1 MTSPA
6 QRVFARSSRSLMN
19 FDMSCG
25 GRLHADS
32 RLNKWDLLMSSVSI
46 SRISSIST
54 SIASVGGSYSF
65 CSSSYSHIS
74 TASRFRMRLIW
85 CEPYLA
91 VRNFSRRSF
100 TSPFSVKLTRSP
112 VRPGDRSQ
120 SFMVSTPHCIS
131 PRLLVHRRVRGSR
144 WSFRIWGGP
153 WSDFWKIPRVVFVST
168 GAVDHVVSKARYGG
182 RGLPKSEWL
191 ILIKNFSNFP
201 WTHIQ
206 QIDDDDDD
214 TLSRSQ
220 NQASSPSFYYF
231 SALLYIFIHTNIH
244 TPAHLKNFTL
254 WKDIYPEF
262 FLPENSKHT
271 HTALLTL
278 YFPSWANCLLSS
290 LTRNLPPIHSFK
302 LAGWLGP
309 WGVAGEDPFYGRNL
323 WLPRRLEIGVSP

>member
-46 SRISSIST
+46 SRISSMST

-131 PRLLVHRRVRGSR
+131 ASAADAAAVRRCSGIGRCCSGQSSEKFHASSSCQQHRWGWSPRGFRCPKGMVGSR
-144 WSFRIWGGP
+144 PSQ
-153 WSDFWKIPRVVFVST
+153 KVS
-168 GAVDHVVSKARYGG
+168 
-182 RGLPKSEWL
+182 
-191 ILIKNFSNFP
+191 
-201 WTHIQ
+201 
-206 QIDDDDDD
+206 
-214 TLSRSQ
+214 
-220 NQASSPSFYYF
+220 
-231 SALLYIFIHTNIH
+231 
-244 TPAHLKNFTL
+244 
-254 WKDIYPEF
+254 
-262 FLPENSKHT
+262 
-271 HTALLTL
+271 
-278 YFPSWANCLLSS
+278 
-290 LTRNLPPIHSFK
+290 
-302 LAGWLGP
+302 GW
-309 WGVAGEDPFYGRNL
+309 F
-323 WLPRRLEIGVSP
+323 

>member
-6 QRVFARSSRSLMN
+6 QRVFARSSRSLIN

-32 RLNKWDLLMSSVSI
+32 RLNKWDLLMSSVSM

-131 PRLLVHRRVRGSR
+131 ARLLVVHRRRVRVRVPDWSR
-144 WSFRIWGGP
+144 ALSQ
-153 WSDFWKIPRVVFVST
+153 S
-168 GAVDHVVSKARYGG
+168 
-182 RGLPKSEWL
+182 SE
-191 ILIKNFSNFP
+191 KF
-201 WTHIQ
+201 H
-206 QIDDDDDD
+206 
-214 TLSRSQ
+214 
-220 NQASSPSFYYF
+220 ASSS
-231 SALLYIFIHTNIH
+231 SA
-244 TPAHLKNFTL
+244 
-254 WKDIYPEF
+254 
-262 FLPENSKHT
+262 
-271 HTALLTL
+271 TAPVRMITWCPKQDLVGAA
-278 YFPSWANCLLSS
+278 FPKVS
-290 LTRNLPPIHSFK
+290 
-302 LAGWLGP
+302 GW
-309 WGVAGEDPFYGRNL
+309 F
-323 WLPRRLEIGVSP
+323 

>member
-6 QRVFARSSRSLMN
+6 QRVFARSSRSLIN

-32 RLNKWDLLMSSVSI
+32 RLNKWDLLMSSVSM

-131 PRLLVHRRVRGSR
+131 ARLLVVHRRWVRVRVPDWSR
-144 WSFRIWGGP
+144 AL
-153 WSDFWKIPRVVFVST
+153 VS
-168 GAVDHVVSKARYGG
+168 
-182 RGLPKSEWL
+182 L
-191 ILIKNFSNFP
+191 
-201 WTHIQ
+201 
-206 QIDDDDDD
+206 
-214 TLSRSQ
+214 
-220 NQASSPSFYYF
+220 
-231 SALLYIFIHTNIH
+231 
-244 TPAHLKNFTL
+244 LKNST
-254 WKDIYPEF
+254 
-262 FLPENSKHT
+262 
-271 HTALLTL
+271 
-278 YFPSWANCLLSS
+278 
-290 LTRNLPPIHSFK
+290 
-302 LAGWLGP
+302 
-309 WGVAGEDPFYGRNL
+309 
-323 WLPRRLEIGVSP
+323 RRLRQQRHRWGWSRGVQSKIWWVRPSQKWVVDFN

>member
-46 SRISSIST
+46 SRISSMST

-131 PRLLVHRRVRGSR
+131 ASVSDAAAAVRRCSGLGGAAPVSLLKNSTRRLRVS
-144 WSFRIWGGP
+144 
-153 WSDFWKIPRVVFVST
+153 ST
-168 GAVDHVVSKARYGG
+168 GEDDHHVVVGVQKVWWAL
-182 RGLPKSEWL
+182 GLPKKWVVDF
-191 ILIKNFSNFP
+191 N
-201 WTHIQ
+201 
-206 QIDDDDDD
+206 
-214 TLSRSQ
+214 
-220 NQASSPSFYYF
+220 
-231 SALLYIFIHTNIH
+231 
-244 TPAHLKNFTL
+244 
-254 WKDIYPEF
+254 
-262 FLPENSKHT
+262 
-271 HTALLTL
+271 
-278 YFPSWANCLLSS
+278 
-290 LTRNLPPIHSFK
+290 
-302 LAGWLGP
+302 
-309 WGVAGEDPFYGRNL
+309 
-323 WLPRRLEIGVSP
+323 

>member
-131 PRLLVHRRVRGSR
+131 VRLLVVHCRRVPCP
-144 WSFRIWGGP
+144 FRIEAGP
-153 WSDFWKIPRVVFVST
+153 WSVFWKIPRVVFVSKST
-168 GAVDHVVSKARYGG
+168 GADDHVVSKARFGG

-206 QIDDDDDD
+206 QIDDDVTL
-214 TLSRSQ
+214 TLSQ
-220 NQASSPSFYYF
+220 IQASSPSFYYF
-231 SALLYIFIHTNIH
+231 LALLLYFYPHTHTRTNTSTPSKFHTLEGYLSGIFPPTSSS
-244 TPAHLKNFTL
+244 TSLDFVFSL
-254 WKDIYPEF
+254 V
-262 FLPENSKHT
+262 SKHT
-271 HTALLTL
+271 IFQAFSGFSAIYRQSTQFLDGGLGRVPRGGSVLWAQTL
-278 YFPSWANCLLSS
+278 AS
-290 LTRNLPPIHSFK
+290 
-302 LAGWLGP
+302 
-309 WGVAGEDPFYGRNL
+309 
-323 WLPRRLEIGVSP
+323 

>member
-1 MTSPA
+1 
-6 QRVFARSSRSLMN
+6 
-19 FDMSCG
+19 
-25 GRLHADS
+25 
-32 RLNKWDLLMSSVSI
+32 MSSVSI

-131 PRLLVHRRVRGSR
+131 ARLLVVHRHRVRVRSGLKQEV
-144 WSFRIWGGP
+144 WSVFC
-153 WSDFWKIPRVVFVST
+153 KIPRVVFVSNGT
-168 GAVDHVVSKARYGG
+168 GADDHVVSKARFGG

-201 WTHIQ
+201 CTHIQ
-206 QIDDDDDD
+206 QIDDD
-214 TLSRSQ
+214 TLT
-220 NQASSPSFYYF
+220 NSSFFTELLLFFSFTFIFLSTHSYKHQHTF
-231 SALLYIFIHTNIH
+231 KISHSGRIFIRNFSSHK
-244 TPAHLKNFTL
+244 PA
-254 WKDIYPEF
+254 
-262 FLPENSKHT
+262 S
-271 HTALLTL
+271 
-278 YFPSWANCLLSS
+278 
-290 LTRNLPPIHSFK
+290 
-302 LAGWLGP
+302 
-309 WGVAGEDPFYGRNL
+309 VAAHYT
-323 WLPRRLEIGVSP
+323 

>member
-1 MTSPA
+1 
-6 QRVFARSSRSLMN
+6 
-19 FDMSCG
+19 
-25 GRLHADS
+25 
-32 RLNKWDLLMSSVSI
+32 MSSVSM

-131 PRLLVHRRVRGSR
+131 PRLPGGPPPPCP
-144 WSFRIWGGP
+144 FRIEA
-153 WSDFWKIPRVVFVST
+153 
-168 GAVDHVVSKARYGG
+168 GAAGQSSEKFHASSSSAPVRMITWCPKPRYGG

-201 WTHIQ
+201 
-206 QIDDDDDD
+206 
-214 TLSRSQ
+214 
-220 NQASSPSFYYF
+220 
-231 SALLYIFIHTNIH
+231 
-244 TPAHLKNFTL
+244 
-254 WKDIYPEF
+254 
-262 FLPENSKHT
+262 
-271 HTALLTL
+271 
-278 YFPSWANCLLSS
+278 
-290 LTRNLPPIHSFK
+290 
-302 LAGWLGP
+302 
-309 WGVAGEDPFYGRNL
+309 
-323 WLPRRLEIGVSP
+323 

>member
-131 PRLLVHRRVRGSR
+131 PRLAGGPPPCP
-144 WSFRIWGGP
+144 FRIQAGAL
-153 WSDFWKIPRVVFVST
+153 VS
-168 GAVDHVVSKARYGG
+168 
-182 RGLPKSEWL
+182 L
-191 ILIKNFSNFP
+191 
-201 WTHIQ
+201 
-206 QIDDDDDD
+206 
-214 TLSRSQ
+214 
-220 NQASSPSFYYF
+220 
-231 SALLYIFIHTNIH
+231 
-244 TPAHLKNFTL
+244 LKNST
-254 WKDIYPEF
+254 
-262 FLPENSKHT
+262 
-271 HTALLTL
+271 
-278 YFPSWANCLLSS
+278 
-290 LTRNLPPIHSFK
+290 
-302 LAGWLGP
+302 
-309 WGVAGEDPFYGRNL
+309 
-323 WLPRRLEIGVSP
+323 RRLRQQRCGWSRGVQNLGTVGAWPSQKWVVDFN

>member
-46 SRISSIST
+46 SRISSMST

-131 PRLLVHRRVRGSR
+131 ASASADAAAVRRCSGLGGAAPVSLLKNSTRRLRRQYRWGWSPRGCRCPKGMVGSR
-144 WSFRIWGGP
+144 PSQ
-153 WSDFWKIPRVVFVST
+153 KVS
-168 GAVDHVVSKARYGG
+168 
-182 RGLPKSEWL
+182 
-191 ILIKNFSNFP
+191 
-201 WTHIQ
+201 
-206 QIDDDDDD
+206 
-214 TLSRSQ
+214 
-220 NQASSPSFYYF
+220 
-231 SALLYIFIHTNIH
+231 
-244 TPAHLKNFTL
+244 
-254 WKDIYPEF
+254 
-262 FLPENSKHT
+262 
-271 HTALLTL
+271 
-278 YFPSWANCLLSS
+278 
-290 LTRNLPPIHSFK
+290 
-302 LAGWLGP
+302 GW
-309 WGVAGEDPFYGRNL
+309 F
-323 WLPRRLEIGVSP
+323 

>member
-131 PRLLVHRRVRGSR
+131 PRLAGGPPPPCPCP
-144 WSFRIWGGP
+144 FRIQAGALVNLL
-153 WSDFWKIPRVVFVST
+153 KNST
-168 GAVDHVVSKARYGG
+168 RRLRQHRCVDDHVASKTLVRWA

-201 WTHIQ
+201 WTHTQ
-206 QIDDDDDD
+206 QIDDEN
-214 TLSRSQ
+214 THSHKFELLHR
-220 NQASSPSFYYF
+220 AFTIFELYF
-231 SALLYIFIHTNIH
+231 YIFIHTHVH
-244 TPAHLKNFTL
+244 TKTGTP
-254 WKDIYPEF
+254 
-262 FLPENSKHT
+262 
-271 HTALLTL
+271 
-278 YFPSWANCLLSS
+278 
-290 LTRNLPPIHSFK
+290 
-302 LAGWLGP
+302 
-309 WGVAGEDPFYGRNL
+309 
-323 WLPRRLEIGVSP
+323 

>member
-19 FDMSCG
+19 FDMSWG

-46 SRISSIST
+46 SRISSMST

-112 VRPGDRSQ
+112 VRPGERSQ

-131 PRLLVHRRVRGSR
+131 APPWFRSGWRVGQS
-144 WSFRIWGGP
+144 SEKFHA
-153 WSDFWKIPRVVFVST
+153 SSSSSAD
-168 GAVDHVVSKARYGG
+168 DHVVVVQKR
-182 RGLPKSEWL
+182 R
-191 ILIKNFSNFP
+191 
-201 WTHIQ
+201 
-206 QIDDDDDD
+206 
-214 TLSRSQ
+214 LS
-220 NQASSPSFYYF
+220 
-231 SALLYIFIHTNIH
+231 
-244 TPAHLKNFTL
+244 
-254 WKDIYPEF
+254 
-262 FLPENSKHT
+262 T
-271 HTALLTL
+271 HTLQRVGAA
-278 YFPSWANCLLSS
+278 FQKWVVGFN
-290 LTRNLPPIHSFK
+290 
-302 LAGWLGP
+302 
-309 WGVAGEDPFYGRNL
+309 
-323 WLPRRLEIGVSP
+323 

>member
-131 PRLLVHRRVRGSR
+131 PRLAAGPPPPCP
-144 WSFRIWGGP
+144 FRIQAGAL
-153 WSDFWKIPRVVFVST
+153 VSLLKNST
-168 GAVDHVVSKARYGG
+168 RRLRQHRCVVDHVVSKTLVRWA

-201 WTHIQ
+201 WTHTQ
-206 QIDDDDDD
+206 RKSTTK
-214 TLSRSQ
+214 TLTLT
-220 NQASSPSFYYF
+220 NSSFFTELLLFSSFTF
-231 SALLYIFIHTNIH
+231 IFLST
-244 TPAHLKNFTL
+244 
-254 WKDIYPEF
+254 
-262 FLPENSKHT
+262 HT
-271 HTALLTL
+271 HAHTKIST
-278 YFPSWANCLLSS
+278 P
-290 LTRNLPPIHSFK
+290 
-302 LAGWLGP
+302 
-309 WGVAGEDPFYGRNL
+309 
-323 WLPRRLEIGVSP
+323 